1 MKLLPLLWAMYD
13 AFYHSMKKE
22 KLNIPTVRSYWIKEA
37 EEALTVAEH
46 LFEKRDYSYAL
57 FFGHLATEKMLKAL
71 YVDKIREHAPPTHN
85 LQRLARESGLSL
97 DDKKN
102 QRLLLITSFNIEA
115 RYPDIKRSFRKKCTK
130 EFTLKQM
137 QVIREIFQWLK
148 EMMT

>member
-1 MKLLPLLWAMYD
+1 MQAIYD
-13 AFYHSMKKE
+13 AFKQPMTKE

-71 YVDKIREHAPPTHN
+71 YVDKIKEHAPPTHN

-97 DDKKN
+97 DDDTN
-102 QRLLLITSFNIEA
+102 QKLLLITSFNIEA

-130 EFTLKQM
+130 GFTLEQM
-137 QVIREIFQWLK
+137 QVIWETFQWLK
-148 EMMT
+148 ELMTLEK